1 MESTASPVP
10 PDVRLLEI
18 MFDAVVQSRACYAA
32 AKLRLADLLQDQERS
47 SQDLAVVLGVDA
59 RALYR
64 LLRCLSV
71 IGVVTEG
78 PAQHFSLTE
87 LGATL
92 RSDVATSTRPFV
104 EFFGSPFYLEAWV
117 DILTSIQTGRPAFD
131 HVHGQPLFAFLA
143 EHPAESRIF
152 DEAMAS
158 LTPRLGPEVMAV
170 YDFAPFRRIVDVG
183 GGSGSF
189 LFSLLLAHPQATGV
203 LFDQSHVLTDA
214 HQESE
219 ALGLAGRCEIV
230 SGDFFVEVPAGG
242 DAYLLK
248 WILHDWDDDACE
260 RILGSCRRAIAP
272 HGKVLLVETVV
283 PPAGVPHHAK
293 LDDLEML
300 VLLGSQERTEQEY
313 AALVERSGFRLG
325 RIVPTATDLV
335 SVIEA
340 DPV

>member
-1 MESTASPVP
+1 
-10 PDVRLLEI
+10 
-18 MFDAVVQSRACYAA
+18 
-32 AKLRLADLLQDQERS
+32 
-47 SQDLAVVLGVDA
+47 
-59 RALYR
+59 
-64 LLRCLSV
+64 
-71 IGVVTEG
+71 
-78 PAQHFSLTE
+78 
-87 LGATL
+87 
-92 RSDVATSTRPFV
+92 
-104 EFFGSPFYLEAWV
+104 
-117 DILTSIQTGRPAFD
+117 
-131 HVHGQPLFAFLA
+131 
-143 EHPAESRIF
+143 
-152 DEAMAS
+152 
-158 LTPRLGPEVMAV
+158 
-170 YDFAPFRRIVDVG
+170 
-183 GGSGSF
+183 
-189 LFSLLLAHPQATGV
+189 
-203 LFDQSHVLTDA
+203 
-214 HQESE
+214 
-219 ALGLAGRCEIV
+219 V